1 MGDIVVEALRV
12 VLGTQNHT
20 NIMTMNKAMMEV
32 VGGFCESP
40 EERPLSCCGV
50 EACEKGRAQE
60 DFPLRSFQLPIEST
74 KGNNSSTK
82 GNQVKRQ

>member
-1 MGDIVVEALRV
+1 MGNSSTDW
-12 VLGTQNHT
+12 LGCAAEFT
-20 NIMTMNKAMMEV
+20 K
-32 VGGFCESP
+32 FCESP